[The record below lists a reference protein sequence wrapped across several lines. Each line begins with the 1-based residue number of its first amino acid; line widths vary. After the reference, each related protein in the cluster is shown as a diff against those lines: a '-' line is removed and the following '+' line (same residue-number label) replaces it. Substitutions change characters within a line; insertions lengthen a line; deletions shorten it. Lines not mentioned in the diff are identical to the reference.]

1 MYFSQQIALV
11 ATLVACA
18 SAHGVVT
25 KVTGANGV
33 SMPGLTVQDGTPRD
47 CSSK

>member
-1 MYFSQQIALV
+1 MHFSQQITLV
-11 ATLVACA
+11 AAFAACA

-25 KVTGANGV
+25 KITGANGV
-33 SMPGLTVQDGTPRD
+33 VMPGLTVQDGTPRD